1 MTPTKQPERMIFLD
15 SLGLILRKIKA
26 KVATAIRNTE
36 IAPLLRVTNRPKR
49 TAART
54 RAARARLPE
63 RFGKDLR
70 FLSSSANRAMAAKDV
85 RMAKEPVELPVV
97 KKERTSLE

>member
-1 MTPTKQPERMIFLD
+1 MIFLD
-15 SLGLILRKIKA
+15 SLGLALRKRKA
-26 KVATAIRNTE
+26 KIATTIRNAE
-36 IAPLLRVTNRPKR
+36 IAPLLRVMNRPKR
-49 TAART
+49 MTART
-54 RAARARLPE
+54 MAARARLPE

-85 RMAKEPVELPVV
+85 RMAKEPAELPVV